1 MRSRLDGLGG
11 RLRRGLKLPPR
22 ELVTMVHAVVV
33 LGVVE
38 MLIRWVPLP
47 RLARVLGI
55 RVNLAPART
64 DAQQLPLEQLPP
76 RARREL
82 RCTRRVADVWPLS
95 KGPCLRRSL
104 VAGHLLR
111 RHHPA
116 VRLGVA
122 GTGAELVAHAWLE
135 IDDRPLESVAGLSV
149 FQRTSA

>member
-1 MRSRLDGLGG
+1 MRSRLAGLGG
-11 RLRRGLKLPPR
+11 RLRRGLRLPPR

-104 VAGHLLR
+104 VAGYLLR